1 MGYGYMVRLHL
12 AADAAGMVSV
22 IMLQINEIIMIQ
34 LFHGLSRSPT
44 AHSNNQF

>member
-22 IMLQINEIIMIQ
+22 IMLQINEIMIQ